1 MEITVRFPNLGF
13 MFQYEDRTFSVL
25 GFEIT
30 IYGILIAVSMLLGFA
45 AVIWYAKKQGENQ
58 NLYLGAAI
66 AALLGGVIGARLYYI
81 AFSWSK
87 FSGKPIKY
95 LCDIRSGGMAIY
107 GGILAGALVTLLFC
121 KIFKLSFGQVAD
133 TLSVGLLSAQV
144 IGVWGNFFNRESF
157 GQYTEGLLAMRLP
170 LESVQSSMVTKQMRD
185 HLVTIDGTPYIQA
198 HPLFL
203 YESVWC
209 LLLLI
214 VLVIY
219 CRHRKFHGEIF
230 MRYLAG
236 YGLGKCVIEWLRTDK
251 LCIPG
256 TDISVSL
263 IISVALFLICGVMA
277 AVRRSF
283 AKKREVIE
291 ARRKRIAAISE
302 SSESDDDESEI
313 SEDSEKPE
321 EVQEEVQEE
330 VSEEISGEPE
340 KAETE
345 TESESETSDQ

>member
-30 IYGILIAVSMLLGFA
+30 IYGILIAVSLLLGFA
-45 AVIWYAKKQGENQ
+45 AVLWYARRQGENQ

-66 AALLGGVIGARLYYI
+66 AAFIGGVIGARLYYI

-87 FSGKPIKY
+87 FSGKPIRY
-95 LCDIRSGGMAIY
+95 LFDIRSGGMAIY
-107 GGILAGALVTLLFC
+107 GGILAGALVTLAFC
-121 KIFKLSFGQVAD
+121 KIFKLSFGRVAD
-133 TLSVGLLSAQV
+133 TLSMGLLLGQI

-157 GQYTEGLLAMRLP
+157 GQYTESLFAMRLP
-170 LESVQSSMVTKQMRD
+170 LDTVQSSLVTKQMRD

-209 LLLLI
+209 LLLLVILI
-214 VLVIY
+214 VY
-219 CRHRKFHGEIF
+219 CFRKQFQGEIF
-230 MRYLAG
+230 LRYLAG

-256 TDISVSL
+256 TGISVSL
-263 IISVALFLICGVMA
+263 IISVALFLVCGIMA
-277 AVRRSF
+277 MVKRRL
-283 AKKREVIE
+283 AKKRGVIE
-291 ARRKRIAAISE
+291 ARRRRIAAISE
-302 SSESDDDESEI
+302 SSERV
-313 SEDSEKPE
+313 E
-321 EVQEEVQEE
+321 EEQEELETSEEKSEE
-330 VSEEISGEPE
+330 VSEEA
-340 KAETE
+340 KETE
-345 TESESETSDQ
+345 EPVEEITEETQDK

>member
-66 AALLGGVIGARLYYI
+66 AALFGGVIGARLYYI

-133 TLSVGLLSAQV
+133 TLSVGLLSAQI

-170 LESVQSSMVTKQMRD
+170 LESVQSSMV
-185 HLVTIDGTPYIQA
+185 
-198 HPLFL
+198 
-203 YESVWC
+203 WC
-209 LLLLI
+209 ILLLI

-291 ARRKRIAAISE
+291 ARRRRIAAISE
-302 SSESDDDESEI
+302 SSESDDEEAEI
-313 SEDSEKPE
+313 SEEPEKPE
-321 EVQEEVQEE
+321 EVQKEVQEE

-340 KAETE
+340 KTETE
-345 TESESETSDQ
+345 SESESETSDQ